1 MAVKIKLGRPTNS
14 VRDILA
20 KPQVKRLLRYGL
32 AAAALVVL
40 FVMGMAAYYYHRYE
54 QMVDKRLTQPLFANT
69 AKIYAA
75 PREVRVGQK
84 LTVQWSG
91 PGASTGRIHRLH
103 GTHVSAMGT
112 FQERPGS
119 IYIHPGP
126 ESYHTQDGATI
137 NFSPSG
143 LVTASP
149 ATRTSR
155 SPRTSLNRF

>member
-1 MAVKIKLGRPTNS
+1 M
-14 VRDILA
+14 
-20 KPQVKRLLRYGL
+20 
-32 AAAALVVL
+32 
-40 FVMGMAAYYYHRYE
+40 
-54 QMVDKRLTQPLFANT
+54 DKRLTQPLFANT

-84 LTVQWSG
+84 LTVHGVAQELRQAG
-91 PGASTGRIHRLH
+91 YTDATENHAS
-103 GTHVSAMGT
+103 SMGT

-143 LVTASP
+143 LVIEHLP
-149 ATRTSR
+149 ATRTRHSQ
-155 SPRTSLNRF
+155 PMNLNRC